1 MSEYYFSHNF
11 KEFQYFFV
19 YVYVVLPEKC
29 LMALFGQKNK
39 IRYKKEGKKSFV
51 LLSTDFT
58 LFDR

>member
-19 YVYVVLPEKC
+19 YVFVVLPEKF

-39 IRYKKEGKKSFV
+39 IRYKKEGKKIVCTLINRFYFV
-51 LLSTDFT
+51 
-58 LFDR
+58 R